1 MDKNIIGEL
10 IIKAHKTSVSKGFY
24 KEHRPNEERLM
35 LVISELGEGLEA
47 HRKNIRA
54 DVEVY
59 LNCVNA
65 TDILESDKPAYIKSS
80 FEKLVKD
87 SMEDETADAVI
98 RMFDFIG
105 YLNCDKEQ
113 ISLARLYSSFE
124 HVCAEYAIDS
134 RDRDNLGKFM
144 FDITKIVCKFGD
156 SLDSGVAGEI
166 LGMLYILSLEFK
178 FDLMKHIELK
188 MQYNATREALH
199 GKKY

>member
-1 MDKNIIGEL
+1 MDKNIIGKL
-10 IIKAHKTSVSKGFY
+10 IIKAHQTSVSKGFY
-24 KEHRPNEERLM
+24 KELRPNEERLM

-47 HRKNIRA
+47 HRKNKRA
-54 DVEVY
+54 DVETY

-65 TDILESDKPAYIKSS
+65 TDILESDKPAYIKQS
-80 FEKLVKD
+80 FEDLVKD

-98 RMFDFIG
+98 RMFDFLG
-105 YLNCDKEQ
+105 YLDKQ
-113 ISLARLYSSFE
+113 ISLSKLYSSFE

-144 FDITKIVCKFGD
+144 FEITKIVCKFGD

-166 LGMLYILSLEFK
+166 LGMLYVLSLEFK